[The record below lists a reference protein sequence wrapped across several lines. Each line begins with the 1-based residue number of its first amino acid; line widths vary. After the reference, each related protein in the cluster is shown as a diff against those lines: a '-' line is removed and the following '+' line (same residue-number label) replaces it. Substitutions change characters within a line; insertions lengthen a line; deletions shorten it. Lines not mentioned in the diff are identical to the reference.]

1 MAAVVAICFFLTI
14 LPNSQS
20 IDLNS
25 ITASDPTTTPSS
37 TISGNSPSSVLL
49 DLDADLEKITSFC
62 MTNADYEKLWDY
74 NLKYGLARIV
84 ATVLM
89 PVAAQSIGR
98 EELRRALKMPPPPP
112 WKSSANH
119 IPSADELANATT
131 IEAYFELRELVN
143 IMISSGQDMFANR
156 TLLAEHA
163 IVMAR
168 PSPVDNII

>member
-1 MAAVVAICFFLTI
+1 MAVRLFIYILFI

-37 TISGNSPSSVLL
+37 TISGSSPSSVLPGL
-49 DLDADLEKITSFC
+49 EADLEKITSFC
-62 MTNADYEKLWDY
+62 MTNADYEKLWDN

-98 EELRRALKMPPPPP
+98 EELRRVLKMPPPPP

-131 IEAYFELRELVN
+131 IEAYFELREPVN
-143 IMISSGQDMFANR
+143 IMLSSGQDMLFENQ
-156 TLLAEHA
+156 
-163 IVMAR
+163 AR
-168 PSPVDNII
+168 IWDYPPESRKYSDY